1 MAPIFL
7 GISLLIGLMAFT
19 ACGTSS
25 TIDISQPV
33 ETAKSSDHPVQ
44 EELFSKEI
52 VLEDPFP
59 VEHPKLEIV
68 TEAPASVEQP
78 KIKSEPLAP
87 LRIGSLVGDQAP
99 EFRGISNWI
108 NSEPLTMEDLR
119 GKVVLVDFWT
129 YTCYNCIN
137 TMPYLRDWHEKYA
150 EKGLVIVG
158 VHSPEFDHEKP
169 YDNVVDATIRHE
181 LDYPVAQDNDF
192 KTWRSYNNR
201 YWPAEYL
208 IDKSG
213 VVRYRHF
220 GEGAYEET
228 ENVIRDLLE
237 EAGADLS

>member
-1 MAPIFL
+1 MVRILL
-7 GISLLIGLMAFT
+7 GMSLIIGLLAFA

-25 TIDISQPV
+25 TIDLGQPV
-33 ETAKSSDHPVQ
+33 ETANSSDQPAQ
-44 EELFSKEI
+44 EVVLSKEI
-52 VLEDPFP
+52 V
-59 VEHPKLEIV
+59 VEE
-68 TEAPASVEQP
+68 PASVETPKPEIVAEEPAPVEQP
-78 KIKSEPLAP
+78 KLESKPLVP
-87 LRIGSLVGDQAP
+87 LRTGGLVGDEAP

-119 GKVVLVDFWT
+119 GKVVLIDFWT

-137 TMPYLRDWHEKYA
+137 TMPYLRDWHDKYA
-150 EKGLVIVG
+150 DKGLVIVG

-169 YDNVVDATIRHE
+169 YDNVVDATVRHE
-181 LDYPVAQDNDF
+181 LEYPVAQDNDF

-228 ENVIRDLLE
+228 ENVIRDLLK